1 LRQAA
6 IQATL
11 AAEFAK
17 QWEGLDDLIW
27 RRREGTDVAEVDESD
42 DEVEGNAERI
52 RGEEEEPIP
61 TLPPQRVKSTYVDEV
76 LSM

>member
-1 LRQAA
+1 L
-6 IQATL
+6 
-11 AAEFAK
+11 
-17 QWEGLDDLIW
+17 
-27 RRREGTDVAEVDESD
+27 AEVDESD

-61 TLPPQRVKSTYVDEV
+61 TLPPRRVKSTYVDEV